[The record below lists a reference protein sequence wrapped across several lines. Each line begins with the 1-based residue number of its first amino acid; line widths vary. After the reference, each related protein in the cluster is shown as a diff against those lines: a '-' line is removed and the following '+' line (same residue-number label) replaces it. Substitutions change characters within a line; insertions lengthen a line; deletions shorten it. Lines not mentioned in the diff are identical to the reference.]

1 MKIAAALR
9 TAGLAGAALLMAGA
23 AAQVQPAAAQSAPVQ
38 TAPAEGAFKGKTVT
52 IMVGGTAGGGI
63 DVGARMMARYL
74 GPYLPGHPNIVVQTM
89 PGAGGVRLMEYLNAV
104 APKDGTVIGAFATGP
119 ILEPLIGARP
129 AKYRMTDYP
138 AIGAIEQDVS
148 FCTTWHASPVKTHED
163 ARKRE
168 TTVAGTG
175 AASSTDIFPV
185 VLNAALGTRFRVITG
200 YLGTQ
205 ETIMAVERGETDG
218 RCGWG
223 WSSLK
228 SSKPDW
234 LRDKKLNF
242 ILQLGLEKHPEAP
255 DVPLAIDLAEG
266 DENKQ
271 MLRVIFAPLA
281 ITRPYFAPPGASA
294 ERVEELRAGFVNA
307 LKSPGAVGEFRKI
320 FGEPPQPTPGQ
331 RMQKIIADVY
341 ATPSPVVARL
351 KGILAAA
358 SKKN

>member
-1 MKIAAALR
+1 MLKSRNSWRFAAGLIAAMPMFTYPLSS
-9 TAGLAGAALLMAGA
+9 LA
-23 AAQVQPAAAQSAPVQ
+23 Q

-63 DVGARMMARYL
+63 DVGARMLSRYI
-74 GPYLPGHPNIVVQTM
+74 GPYLPGHPNVVVQTM

-104 APKDGTVIGAFATGP
+104 APKDGTVVGAFATGP

-148 FCTTWHASPVKTHED
+148 FCTTWHASPVKTYKD
-163 ARKRE
+163 AMARE

-185 VLNAALGTRFRVITG
+185 VLNATIGTRFRVITG

-242 ILQLGLEKHPEAP
+242 ILQLGLAKHPEAQH
-255 DVPLAIDLAEG
+255 VPLALDLAPTE
-266 DENKQ
+266 EAKQ
-271 MLRVIFAPLA
+271 MLRVVLAPLA
-281 ITRPYFAPPGASA
+281 VTRPYFAPPGISG
-294 ERVEELRAGFVNA
+294 ERVEEWRSAFVNG
-307 LKSPGAVGEFRKI
+307 LKSPGATAELKKI
-320 FGEPPQPTPGQ
+320 FGEPPQPTPGAQ
-331 RMQKIIADVY
+331 MQSIIAEIY
-341 ATPSPVVARL
+341 ATPAPVVQKL
-351 KGILAAA
+351 KGVLAAA
-358 SKKN
+358 AKKN

>member
-1 MKIAAALR
+1 MPKTGSSWRLAAALIC
-9 TAGLAGAALLMAGA
+9 AGLIGSMPL
-23 AAQVQPAAAQSAPVQ
+23 PANAQ
-38 TAPAEGAFKGKTVT
+38 TAPADGAFKGRTVT

-63 DVGARMMARYL
+63 DVGARMLSRYL
-74 GPYLPGHPNIVVQTM
+74 GPYLPGHPNVVVQTM

-104 APKDGTVIGAFATGP
+104 APKDGTVVGAFATGP

-129 AKYRMTDYP
+129 TKYRMTEYP

-148 FCTTWHASPVKTHED
+148 FCTTWHASPVKTYKD
-163 ARKRE
+163 AMTRE

-175 AASSTDIFPV
+175 AASTTDIFPV
-185 VLNAALGTRFRVITG
+185 VLNATLGTKFRVITG

-242 ILQLGLEKHPEAP
+242 ILQLGLAKHPEAQ
-255 DVPLAIDLAEG
+255 DVPLALDLAPTE
-266 DENKQ
+266 EARQ
-271 MLRVIFAPLA
+271 MLRVVLAPLA
-281 ITRPYFAPPGASA
+281 VTRPYFAPPGTADERIA
-294 ERVEELRAGFVNA
+294 EWRAAFVNA
-307 LKSPGAVGEFRKI
+307 LKSPGATAELKKI
-320 FGEPPQPTPGQ
+320 FGEPPQPTPGAQ
-331 RMQKIIADVY
+331 MQKIIADIY
-341 ATPSPVVARL
+341 ATPAPVVQKL
-351 KGILAAA
+351 KGVLAAA
-358 SKKN
+358 AKKN